1 MNNMIPVQVKCSN
14 SAI

>member
-1 MNNMIPVQVKCSN
+1 MIPVQVKCSN